1 MVPPRLPNGQFP
13 PKTSG
18 NPRGR
23 PRRSDSQETAL
34 VATLPS
40 APSAPTRVVTRRDGW
55 VNGATGHGTRRDR
68 RRLTEYDVDIVT
80 DIEAL
85 FLWRSEFLAAK
96 IIEDGPRE
104 GYRRPWHLKCED
116 KELAEK
122 IVEDCKRVHATKQV
136 VRSAMFENAYG
147 GGAIF
152 PVINGSQPP
161 LSEKLDEGAIASV
174 EALHV
179 FEPRELTP
187 EDYYT
192 DINSPKFRRPM
203 TYRVNPLTSGRGSYF
218 ATTVIHESR
227 LIIMP
232 GTTVSVET
240 QPGERL
246 GWGDSALCRPK
257 QLISDFG
264 LAWGS
269 AATLLHNH
277 GKETLEMKGLANIM
291 GQADGVQEFDRYLEA
306 MWSAWSTLRMNVIDS
321 ESRISRSTGTL
332 AGVAELLNEFKVLM
346 AAACNRPVSV
356 LMGQSQSGLRTGD
369 DDTRTWYATVERDRA
384 DRWHHAL
391 ERIVRL
397 IMLAT
402 AGPTGGTAPEMWSIE
417 YPALWSPSDKERADT
432 QYVDMQKAG
441 LAVDKGI
448 ASADDVAESFYKGDT
463 YSGDI
468 HIDWERREAQQAMA
482 QVGPGDLSA
491 GDRAAMGGDEDAG
504 GEDLSDDELA
514 ELQQLQEEFGTE
526 DGGLADDD
534 ESEDDELDDED

>member
-1 MVPPRLPNGQFP
+1 MPPPRLPNGQFP
-13 PKTSG
+13 PNTSG

-23 PRRSDSQETAL
+23 PRRSDSTDTAL
-34 VATLPS
+34 VAAPPS
-40 APSAPTRVVTRRDGW
+40 APPAPTRTTVTRRDGW

-85 FLWRSEFLAAK
+85 FLWRSEFLSAK

-104 GYRRPWHLKCED
+104 AFRRPWHLKCED

-122 IVEDCKRVHATKQV
+122 IVEDCKRVYATRQV
-136 VRSAMFENAYG
+136 VRCGMFENAYG
-147 GGAIF
+147 GGALF
-152 PVINGSQPP
+152 PVITGSQPA
-161 LSEKLDEGAIASV
+161 LSEPLDESAIASV

-187 EDYYT
+187 ENYYG
-192 DINSPKFRRPM
+192 DINSPKFRQPM
-203 TYRVNPLTSGRGSYF
+203 TYRLGPLTSGRASYF
-218 ATTVIHESR
+218 APTVIHESR

-232 GTTVSVET
+232 GTTVSVQT

-246 GWGDSALCRPK
+246 GWGDSALCRPR
-257 QLISDFG
+257 QLIADFG

-291 GQADGVQEFDRYLEA
+291 AQTDGIQEFDRYLEA

-321 ESRISRSTGTL
+321 ESRISRATGTL

-397 IMLAT
+397 HMLAT
-402 AGPTGGTAPEMWSIE
+402 AGPTAGTEPEMWSIE

-432 QYVDMQKAG
+432 QYTDMQKAG

-468 HIDWERREAQQAMA
+468 HIDWDRREAQAAMA
-482 QVGPGDLSA
+482 AVGPGQLSPE
-491 GDRAAMGGDEDAG
+491 DRAAMGREGG
-504 GEDLSDDELA
+504 GEDELSDDELA
-514 ELQQLQEEFGTE
+514 ELQKLQEEFGTE
-526 DGGLADDD
+526 DGDLH
-534 ESEDDELDDED
+534 EPEDDEIDDED